1 MQETEENRDDADSV
15 PETEEMQEGGTMPN
29 NLSQEIFNDDDNE
42 IKSNIHD
49 KRRSMNDTK
58 EGGVGNGKDD
68 GNTDS

>member
-1 MQETEENRDDADSV
+1 
-15 PETEEMQEGGTMPN
+15 MPN
-29 NLSQEIFNDDDNE
+29 NLSQELFNDDDNE

-49 KRRSMNDTK
+49 NRRSMNDTK